1 MLSNTIIGN
10 ITYLEK
16 AVHEGREFLAITMA
30 VNDRMYDDACR
41 VRFNNS
47 NGLLTA
53 YNNGTLVVGHQLI
66 LSQYDVRISS
76 IRTHYLKDGLMHQ
89 LKYPELALTR
99 VRAIIGAA
107 PRPKPEVVAPTVEPT
122 LEEIAF

>member
-10 ITYLEK
+10 ITYMEK

-30 VNDRMYDDACR
+30 VNDMYDGACR

-99 VRAIIGAA
+99 VRAIIGAV

-122 LEEIAF
+122 LEEIPF